1 VQTPCADVTCDSQ
14 PEQRKE
20 QAMPEEPEQS
30 IAEAIK
36 LLFDCLYDLQRT
48 VMQDWQSLNLSMAQV
63 KVLMTLSFKGE
74 NSISRLAEALSIAHP
89 TASQLVD
96 RLVQAGLAERV
107 EGATDRR
114 FTLARLTEAG
124 EQLAQ
129 RLWQG
134 RMSHLQHSLAQLDQQ
149 DLAALRQ
156 GLRALNRITASL
168 PAEPP
173 TGDCDE

>member
-1 VQTPCADVTCDSQ
+1 MS
-14 PEQRKE
+14 
-20 QAMPEEPEQS
+20 EEREQS

-48 VMQDWQSLNLSMAQV
+48 VMQDWQSLNMSMAQV
-63 KVLMTLSFKGE
+63 KVLMMLSFKGE
-74 NSISRLAEALSIAHP
+74 KSISKLAEALSVSHP

-107 EGATDRR
+107 EQATDRR
-114 FTLARLTEAG
+114 FTLARLTHAG

-156 GLRALNRITASL
+156 GLRALNQITASL
-168 PAEPP
+168 PTDPP
-173 TGDCDE
+173 TGDYPLE

>member
-1 VQTPCADVTCDSQ
+1 
-14 PEQRKE
+14 
-20 QAMPEEPEQS
+20 MPEEQEQS
-30 IAEAIK
+30 ISDASK
-36 LLFDCLYDLQRT
+36 LLFDCIYDMQRT
-48 VMQDWQSLNLSMAQV
+48 VMQDWQSLNMSMAQV
-63 KVLMTLSFKGE
+63 KVLMTLSFKGPTA
-74 NSISRLAEALSIAHP
+74 ISKLAEAMSISHP

-96 RLVQAGLAERV
+96 RLVQAGLVERV
-107 EGATDRR
+107 EQATDRR

-134 RMSHLQHSLAQLDQQ
+134 RMGHLHYCLAQLDEQ

-168 PAEPP
+168 PTEPP
-173 TGDCDE
+173 AGDGPLEGHAPD